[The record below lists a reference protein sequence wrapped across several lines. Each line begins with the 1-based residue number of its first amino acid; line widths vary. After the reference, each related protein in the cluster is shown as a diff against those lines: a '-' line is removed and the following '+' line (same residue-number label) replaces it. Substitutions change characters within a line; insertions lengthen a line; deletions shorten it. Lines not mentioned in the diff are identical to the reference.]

1 MKRIALVVSLL
12 FILSLACSFG
22 QTSEPAPTSP
32 LVSEK
37 RCGDGVCDGPENF
50 QLCPQDCPLSG
61 EAAPQGGNGD
71 QSSPSDQPVVETE
84 AEAEALA
91 DSVADRAVLSGI
103 VNTTVTLDRQMGSGD
118 CGVDPWRPENCSMPP
133 VHWWG
138 LHLEASAHT
147 PVLIIPD
154 GENRWVVTNMPE
166 TVSQYGYDAASFNRT
181 NGKYD
186 VASIDPSINPECNA
200 SISGQDFGLQ
210 VMGTVQSGQIE
221 LILSTEP
228 HELINGNCMQAGF
241 SWDTT
246 TLLHG
251 WAAVM
256 SGDPYDL
263 TGVLLF
269 ANRTGEAGVYSNT
282 FMGEV
287 NPSPEKRDKVTATLE
302 FWCVEQSSAQVQSPI
317 SCPWE

>member
-1 MKRIALVVSLL
+1 MKRIAVVVSLL

-22 QTSEPAPTSP
+22 QTSKSTPTSP
-32 LVSEK
+32 PLSEK

-50 QLCPQDCPLSG
+50 QLCPQDCPSPG
-61 EAAPQGGNGD
+61 GAAPQAGNGD
-71 QSSPSDQPVVETE
+71 PSSPSDQPEAATE
-84 AEAEALA
+84 PPAASAS
-91 DSVADRAVLSGI
+91 DRSVLTGI
-103 VNTTVTLDRQMGSGD
+103 VYATVTLERQMGSGN
-118 CGVDPWRPENCSMPP
+118 CGVAPWQPENCTIPP

-138 LHLEASAHT
+138 LHLEAAAHT

-154 GENRWVVTNMPE
+154 GDNRWVVTNQPE
-166 TVSQYGYDAASFNRT
+166 TVSRYGYDATSFNQA
-181 NGKYD
+181 NGKYN
-186 VASIDPSINPECNA
+186 AATIDPSINPECKA

-210 VMGTVQSGQIE
+210 VMGTVEGGQIE
-221 LILSTEP
+221 LILSAEP
-228 HELINGNCMQAGF
+228 RESIQGSCMQAGF

-317 SCPWE
+317 PCPWE